1 VLKVYVDA
9 KILNR
14 HDRSLRHE
22 AFVGY
27 VVEGKDGPRKA
38 RGVEAEESDDAE
50 VLAVLFAIEE
60 LNDGSS
66 ELTVVCDH
74 ESVVS
79 EALREEVKKP
89 SKHLARLRGVLA
101 ESPNVHLQ
109 ALLANPA
116 HKVVTDFVNQVKG
129 AGAAGP

>member
-1 VLKVYVDA
+1 MKVYVDA

-14 HDRSLRHE
+14 HDVALEHE

-27 VVEGKDGPRKA
+27 IVEGSGKKDAKQ
-38 RGVEAEESDDAE
+38 VEAEESDDAE
-50 VLAVLFAIEE
+50 VLAVLFAIEG
-60 LNDGSS
+60 LNDGTQ

-79 EALREEVKKP
+79 EATRDEVKKP
-89 SKHLARLRGVLA
+89 SKCMSELRELIKKN
-101 ESPNVHLQ
+101 PNVHLQ

-116 HKVVTDFVNQVKG
+116 HKVVTDYVNETKNARV
-129 AGAAGP
+129 